1 MKTGK
6 RKRASDDALRMNHYE
21 IELARGASHIVSM
34 MYEETIHAAVRET
47 VFLFEVLHGRD
58 DLNAFAHALIGRL
71 EQRGKPE
78 AVKVL
83 QDFIKRGRSPGI
95 GEPGATPLDTRQ
107 SRAQKPQGTRS
118 QKAKARATADP
129 RKRNEGRN

>member
-71 EQRGKPE
+71 EQRGKPG

-83 QDFIKRGRSPGI
+83 REFIERGRLPEQTLSAP
-95 GEPGATPLDTRQ
+95 TRPV
-107 SRAQKPQGTRS
+107 SIRKPVAQKWRS
-118 QKAKARATADP
+118 TQSGKISACEKAEAV
-129 RKRNEGRN
+129 